1 MAKLLFIQDIHYEYL
16 GPIYISAMLKRAGH
30 DCRIAIG
37 KSLINFQPVIEDY
50 QPDIIGFSIMSGSAA
65 WANELGVQIKNKY
78 GLPTIFGG
86 VHPTFYPE
94 YIKNEGVD
102 LLVRGDGEEAAL
114 EVMNSIEDKKDF
126 GNIGNIIYK
135 KNGRIIENKIRDLQ
149 TDLDIYP
156 FPDRKLYEQELRKYN
171 MDLTV
176 RNVITSRGCPFS
188 CTFCQAAIMRQI
200 YKGKGNYVRIRKIDK
215 VLEELLLLKN
225 TTDVRSLYF
234 VDDIFGLD
242 FKWLKDFLSLYR
254 KRVGLEFSCLVK
266 ADAVRKH
273 KDYAKLLKDAGCR
286 MVAFGIESG
295 SERLRNEL
303 LKKEISNEDI
313 LSAASMLHDAG
324 IKFRAFNIV
333 GLPNETLKD
342 AYETVQL
349 NIDIKTDYPWC
360 AIYLP
365 IKDTALANY
374 ALNQKA
380 LPQDYFN
387 KINKR
392 SFFSGSSPLQ
402 TEDIERIVNL
412 QRFFQTAVWWPWAF
426 PLIKLLI
433 KIPPNPIFN
442 LWFGF
447 IFYIV
452 YTKSEGRNW
461 WKTFLFAIKSRNLA
475 T

>member
-1 MAKLLFIQDIHYEYL
+1 
-16 GPIYISAMLKRAGH
+16 
-30 DCRIAIG
+30 
-37 KSLINFQPVIEDY
+37 
-50 QPDIIGFSIMSGSAA
+50 
-65 WANELGVQIKNKY
+65 
-78 GLPTIFGG
+78 
-86 VHPTFYPE
+86 
-94 YIKNEGVD
+94 
-102 LLVRGDGEEAAL
+102 
-114 EVMNSIEDKKDF
+114 
-126 GNIGNIIYK
+126 
-135 KNGRIIENKIRDLQ
+135 
-149 TDLDIYP
+149 
-156 FPDRKLYEQELRKYN
+156 
-171 MDLTV
+171 
-176 RNVITSRGCPFS
+176 
-188 CTFCQAAIMRQI
+188 
-200 YKGKGNYVRIRKIDK
+200 
-215 VLEELLLLKN
+215 
-225 TTDVRSLYF
+225 

-461 WKTFLFAIKSRNLA
+461 WKTFLFAIKSRSLA